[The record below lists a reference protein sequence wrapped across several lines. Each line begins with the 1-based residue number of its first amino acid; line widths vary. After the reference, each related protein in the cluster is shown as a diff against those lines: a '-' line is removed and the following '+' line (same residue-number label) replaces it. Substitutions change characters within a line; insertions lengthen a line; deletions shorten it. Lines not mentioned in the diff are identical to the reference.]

1 MPHPRVAVIPIAA
14 LWALPAVCAATGVF
28 RPLPDLPGGATE
40 SLAWGVSRDG
50 STIVGTS
57 ADALGQ
63 AAVRWTAHGVHALD
77 VDASGTRP
85 YAAFA
90 VSGDGRAVT
99 GITGPGMRGYIWTA
113 SPDASGHRT
122 RVLPSLP
129 AAAFPMTR
137 AHDVDD
143 AGRFV
148 VGYSHTSDST
158 PAAPRIQAV
167 YWDAQSSPP
176 VVRPLGTTSA
186 VLPISNAIAVSGDGL
201 TITGDARGPGS
212 IVPFVISRG
221 APAISTQPLTFLST
235 TDALGAISRDGRVV
249 VGGVGGRA
257 FRYDASLRLLD
268 APVTGWSAFAQA
280 LSDDGSTIVG
290 WAQGPNIGDSLAVVW
305 DGDGH
310 ARRLDHWLSAEHQ
323 VDLTGWSLVAATG
336 VSGDGRTIVGYGI
349 NPDGRTQAFAAV
361 IPEPA
366 AWLLSAAGMLIRR
379 RRRRG

>member
-1 MPHPRVAVIPIAA
+1 M
-14 LWALPAVCAATGVF
+14 
-28 RPLPDLPGGATE
+28 
-40 SLAWGVSRDG
+40 
-50 STIVGTS
+50 
-57 ADALGQ
+57 
-63 AAVRWTAHGVHALD
+63 
-77 VDASGTRP
+77 
-85 YAAFA
+85 
-90 VSGDGRAVT
+90 
-99 GITGPGMRGYIWTA
+99 
-113 SPDASGHRT
+113 
-122 RVLPSLP
+122 
-129 AAAFPMTR
+129 
-137 AHDVDD
+137 
-143 AGRFV
+143 
-148 VGYSHTSDST
+148 
-158 PAAPRIQAV
+158 
-167 YWDAQSSPP
+167 
-176 VVRPLGTTSA
+176 
-186 VLPISNAIAVSGDGL
+186 
-201 TITGDARGPGS
+201 
-212 IVPFVISRG
+212 
-221 APAISTQPLTFLST
+221 
-235 TDALGAISRDGRVV
+235 
-249 VGGVGGRA
+249 GGVGGRA